1 MSLALSDLQYV
12 MQQLGPTTPEIVTIV
27 QEDHCR
33 WHIELDGSVFVQ
45 LTWQASVQRLSMRCS
60 IGGQDDEVTLIDD
73 DAIVE
78 ESLEGLQQRIVA
90 CQALV
95 TKRYRPVSG

>member
-27 QEDHCR
+27 QEDQCS
-33 WHIELDGSVFVQ
+33 WYIELDGSVFVQ
-45 LTWQASVQRLSMRCS
+45 LSWQASAQRLSMNCS
-60 IGGQDDEVTLIDD
+60 VSGRGDKMTLIDD
-73 DAIVE
+73 DEIAE
-78 ESLEGLQQRIVA
+78 ESLEGLRQRIVA

-95 TKRYRPVSG
+95 TTGYRSVSD